1 MPRFDVTTLGEA
13 ILRYSVPAGQRLEKA
28 DRFDVHVG
36 GTEANVATLLAR
48 LGWNCGWV
56 SALPKNPLG
65 RRVVNEFSSSGLDL
79 SAVTWSDQHRLAVY
93 YVEFS
98 VPPRPT
104 QVYFDRAGTCFANL
118 TPSDIDWD
126 YLLDTRLLH
135 LCGLTA
141 ALSDGA
147 HEIIVEALHRARA
160 RGVLVSLDV
169 NYRVRLWSGRQAR
182 HALEPIVR
190 AVDLLFCSRTD
201 AERVFEITGSPERIV
216 QQLGEYTDA
225 GDIITSL
232 SSEGILGWDRTHF
245 YHQPAYPVTV
255 LDRIGAG
262 DAMVA
267 GVLHGWLGGD
277 FVRGLRYGA
286 LTAAMALSQ
295 YGDQVITNLDE
306 LDGLLNQRDLDI
318 QR

>member
-13 ILRYSVPAGQRLEKA
+13 ILRYSVPAGQRLENA

-65 RRVVNEFSSSGLDL
+65 RRVVNEFSLSGLDL
-79 SAVTWSDQHRLAVY
+79 SAVAWSDQHRLAVY

-104 QVYFDRAGTCFANL
+104 QVHFDRTGTCFANL
-118 TPSDIDWD
+118 IPADIDWN

-160 RGVLVSLDV
+160 RGVLVSMDV
-169 NYRVRLWSGRQAR
+169 NYRARLWSPDQAR
-182 HALEPIVR
+182 HALEPLVR

-201 AERVFEITGSPERIV
+201 AELVFGINGSPERIV
-216 QQLGEYTDA
+216 QQLGEFTDA
-225 GDIITSL
+225 GHIITSL
-232 SSEGILGWDRTHF
+232 SSDGTLGWDRTHF
-245 YHQPAYPVTV
+245 YHQPARPVTI

-277 FVRGLRYGA
+277 FARGLRYGA

-295 YGDQVITNLDE
+295 YGDQVITDFEELEALLDQG
-306 LDGLLNQRDLDI
+306 DVDI
-318 QR
+318 SR